1 MEGAQRPSIIYAL
14 KGEPMGEEPASI
26 FDSIY
31 QYTIC
36 LLGLSTHKQTGTW
49 QYILVAY
56 CHLEA
61 LALDLLRLHEGKDDE
76 TYWASRA
83 IQQKTLY
90 RAAGELSDKHLA
102 PQEIVEILKG
112 VANLRNSVAHKSLV
126 GGMTA
131 KQRVGEQEI
140 PVNYN
145 GLPVFDVFD
154 DQGNLKC
161 LSNPAHSGV
170 NEATIEQLYTDVQ
183 CAIIELNRLREEA
196 ARQQ

>member
-1 MEGAQRPSIIYAL
+1 ME
-14 KGEPMGEEPASI
+14 EESTSI
-26 FDSIY
+26 FDRIY

-36 LLGLSTHKQTGTW
+36 LLALSTSQQIRTW
-49 QYILVAY
+49 QFILVAY

-61 LALDLLRLHEGKDDE
+61 LALELLRLHEGTDE
-76 TYWASRA
+76 QTYWESDAVQR
-83 IQQKTLY
+83 KNLKG
-90 RAAGELSDKHLA
+90 AANELSHKHLA
-102 PQEIVEILKG
+102 PQEIIEILKA

-154 DQGNLKC
+154 DQGNLKR
-161 LSNPAHSGV
+161 PGDPTHSGV
-170 NEATIEQLYTDVQ
+170 NEVTLQHLATDVDR
-183 CAIIELNRLREEA
+183 AITELNRRRVALLRGPDGA
-196 ARQQ
+196 